1 MQRRVAPH
9 SQPAQAH
16 PASRTAV
23 RGRRRRTSPAAT
35 VLAALAAVGVLA
47 ALEAPRAAVAAPLF
61 AAFQPGAEPVAGA
74 SQGAASAAGQS
85 PDPSPDRPA
94 AVRDSAAPGPVCDSN
109 TALTVIGMDTSSG
122 LMLFALAG
130 GSTAGGGG
138 WVVGLDGAGREAH
151 AYPERSGNRYGGS
164 VGPGAIVAV
173 ESCGPECLQPVRWHG
188 DAWQPL
194 GDSLTVPSGSTL
206 AATYDESG
214 APWLVAHAAG
224 TRDGEYKAW
233 SFRYEG
239 HEWKGHGSLT
249 VAAVGQPQAVPA
261 PQASDGVTSG
271 TGLFTA
277 SAPPSTWVQG
287 LPGVTPDR
295 RGQLLALGDA
305 GAAYLSADGV
315 AYLSADAGKTWRRS
329 TWTPWGGGDTTGIWR
344 QGKDYGIDL
353 PYGDHRGALQLVWYD
368 RRSAAAEHVLLT
380 RLGPGGAWT
389 ALGQAPADVTT
400 RSGEHLP
407 VTQVLV
413 PRPDTWI
420 LLSGCAA
427 TATGSGLV
435 LRSFDHG
442 QLSDVRFVPIAPTA
456 RPPLH

>member
-1 MQRRVAPH
+1 MP
-9 SQPAQAH
+9 QA
-16 PASRTAV
+16 RTV
-23 RGRRRRTSPAAT
+23 E
-35 VLAALAAVGVLA
+35 AALAMPPA
-47 ALEAPRAAVAAPLF
+47 AGPYASSAAATPLF
-61 AAFQPGAEPVAGA
+61 AALQPGAEPAAKA
-74 SQGAASAAGQS
+74 SRVTVS
-85 PDPSPDRPA
+85 
-94 AVRDSAAPGPVCDSN
+94 APGPVCDSSSE
-109 TALTVIGMDTSSG
+109 LTVIGMDTASG

-130 GSTAGGGG
+130 TGAGTGAAAGGG
-138 WVVGLDGAGREAH
+138 WVVGIDGAGREAH
-151 AYPERSGNRYGGS
+151 AYPERSGNRFGGS

-173 ESCGPECLQPVRWHG
+173 EPCGPECLQPVRWH
-188 DAWQPL
+188 DDSWQPL

-239 HEWKGHGSLT
+239 RQWKSHGSLT

-277 SAPPSTWVQG
+277 GGPPTTWVQG

-295 RGQLLALGDA
+295 RGQLLALPDS
-305 GAAYLSADGV
+305 GAAYLSSDGV

-329 TWTPWGGGDTTGIWR
+329 TWTPWGGGGDTTGIWR

-380 RLGPGGAWT
+380 RLGPGATWA

-442 QLSDVRFVPIAPTA
+442 QLSDVRFVPIVAAGAP
-456 RPPLH
+456 PPPAAPQPQGP